1 MTPLEGKPHMRRDQP
16 HCDKVG
22 LRAEAHIGRT
32 DSARRTL
39 GCLYGLE
46 QDGDPQYPL
55 VPIRVSVASTGQALA
70 SGLLIFLFLLAVR
83 NLLRLK

>member
-1 MTPLEGKPHMRRDQP
+1 VPQSPP
-16 HCDKVG
+16 
-22 LRAEAHIGRT
+22 AEPFASTNTLKEAIQLSLKNALVFNLGST

-46 QDGDPQYPL
+46 QDSVPFL
-55 VPIRVSVASTGQALA
+55 VSMVSTGQALA

-83 NLLRLK
+83 NCCG

>member
-1 MTPLEGKPHMRRDQP
+1 MVVT
-16 HCDKVG
+16 
-22 LRAEAHIGRT
+22 EAIQLSLKKALVFDIGRT

-46 QDGDPQYPL
+46 QDGDQQYLL
-55 VPIRVSVASTGQALA
+55 VPVPVSMASTGQALA

-83 NLLRLK
+83 TQLRLQ